1 MDNSLI
7 TSSQLLNDLLHQF
20 AFRINNNGSLDEPE
34 ISTII
39 HNIFEEIVNTQY
51 GTIDINSDYTIRWND
66 KYLDESGS
74 FQELT
79 YELTFLSTQ
88 IQELV
93 NKKKKLREVTH
104 HLPKYRKIKENDSLL
119 NNSDCCSICHDN
131 YKINEFKREL
141 NLCGHIFH
149 KKCIDKWFFKNE
161 HLECPLCRQSYQKN
175 DFNN

>member
-79 YELTFLSTQ
+79 YELT
-88 IQELV
+88 
-93 NKKKKLREVTH
+93 
-104 HLPKYRKIKENDSLL
+104 
-119 NNSDCCSICHDN
+119 
-131 YKINEFKREL
+131 
-141 NLCGHIFH
+141 
-149 KKCIDKWFFKNE
+149 
-161 HLECPLCRQSYQKN
+161 
-175 DFNN
+175 